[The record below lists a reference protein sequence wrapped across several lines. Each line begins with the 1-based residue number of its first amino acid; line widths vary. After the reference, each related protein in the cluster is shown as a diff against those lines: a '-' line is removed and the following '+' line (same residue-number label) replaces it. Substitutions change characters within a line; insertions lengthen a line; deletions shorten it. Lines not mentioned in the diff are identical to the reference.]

1 MLPKPLLH
9 LCDGAAAKAG
19 GHKAPC
25 RGLEQARLL
34 DKGASGQSA
43 QIREAGRAAG
53 GAWICPLRRAGGLCA
68 LCAACSA
75 GSAHCQPA
83 GGGRF
88 LFARYGGLSKRF
100 LLFIINSIVSREARR
115 ADFLAARP
123 GRYQRMKRR
132 AQQDGRPLEG
142 RQALLAQTRRHRAL
156 LRRNAGHRG
165 AVGGLKNAT
174 GTPRD
179 MPWTPPRRARWGEG
193 RTAQRERSTGD
204 PAQRRWGA

>member
-1 MLPKPLLH
+1 MGRRQKRGDTKRLA
-9 LCDGAAAKAG
+9 GALSK
-19 GHKAPC
+19 
-25 RGLEQARLL
+25 RGCLTREQAANPRRSGRQAAPPEEPGFVPC
-34 DKGASGQSA
+34 GAQ
-43 QIREAGRAAG
+43 
-53 GAWICPLRRAGGLCA
+53 GGLCA

-204 PAQRRWGA
+204 PPQRRWGA

>member
-1 MLPKPLLH
+1 MGRRQKRGDTKRLA
-9 LCDGAAAKAG
+9 GALSKRGCLTREQGSKRPIRADPGGRPRRRRSLDLSLAARRG
-19 GHKAPC
+19 DFVRSAP
-25 RGLEQARLL
+25 
-34 DKGASGQSA
+34 
-43 QIREAGRAAG
+43 RAAQ
-53 GAWICPLRRAGGLCA
+53 GARIASRR
-68 LCAACSA
+68 
-75 GSAHCQPA
+75 